1 VNDQTKFAVIAVPEV
16 SLTPPVAPPLTVAV
30 YVVPLA
36 SGELGVS
43 VAVSVAA
50 SYATVAGT
58 LDGPW
63 RVNVLV
69 VIVVE
74 SIGLLNVAVTLAP
87 VATAVAPF
95 AGTTEV
101 TVGAIGPEV
110 VNTTSTQ

>member
-1 VNDQTKFAVIAVPEV
+1 
-16 SLTPPVAPPLTVAV
+16 LTPPVAPPLTVAV

-58 LDGPW
+58 LDGPCK
-63 RVNVLV
+63 VNELV
-69 VIVVE
+69 VIVVG
-74 SIGLLNVAVTLAP
+74 SMGLLNVAVALAP

-95 AGTTEV
+95 AGATEV
-101 TVGAIGPEV
+101 TVGGIGPEEV